1 MTDFQQF
8 FPENKSMNLLP
19 GMMIWDIVA
28 LRKDFEKFL
37 RIAVRLP
44 KLTSIANII
53 KGVYL

>member
-1 MTDFQQF
+1 
-8 FPENKSMNLLP
+8 MNLLP